1 MSVYAKHFRVPSRFR
16 TSLSPDECE
25 ILEVDGVPFVDE
37 YGAFPP
43 VDELRVDHSGHYLL
57 FSESGIDA
65 FIGIDLISH
74 HIIEPF
80 SPELAVQ
87 SRGSAWWCGKDWVGW
102 GWCARGP
109 VRDSVF

>member
-87 SRGSAWWCGKDWVGW
+87 SRGSARWCGKDWVGW
-102 GWCARGP
+102 VWCARGP